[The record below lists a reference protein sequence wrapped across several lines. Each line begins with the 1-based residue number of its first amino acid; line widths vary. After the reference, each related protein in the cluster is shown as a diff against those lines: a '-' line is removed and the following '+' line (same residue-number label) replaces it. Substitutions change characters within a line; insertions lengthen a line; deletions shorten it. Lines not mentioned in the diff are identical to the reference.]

1 MRVGY
6 LANVKT
12 TTVEDLEENKFT
24 ALLCYF
30 YSDEGT
36 WFKSYFRYDPYFY
49 IQVHAELKEEFMG
62 FLEKNY
68 RPYFKN
74 VEEVSKIN
82 LSEIS
87 HMSGDKCI
95 YHKLTFQTIPDLVS
109 LRKKLALEF
118 ERVKRQKIEPTI
130 HNMYSCILD
139 MREFDVLYHTRV
151 MVDHD
156 IRVSSWY
163 KVTYQDQFIRSID
176 KLDMNDRPEF
186 VILAYDIETSKS
198 PLKFPDAK
206 VDCVML
212 ISYVI
217 NGDGYL
223 ITNREIISEE
233 IEDFEYSPNDA
244 FRTNITVF
252 NEPNER
258 AALVK
263 FLEHI
268 KEVKPFIIVTY
279 NGDFFDWPFVDQRL
293 QRYGISLEQEIGV
306 ANNQGGQGEY
316 FGRFIAHMDCFYW
329 VERDSYLP
337 QGSHGLK
344 AVTKAKLHYDP
355 IEVDPEDMVPFARER
370 PNILCQ
376 YSVSDAVATYHLYL
390 KHIHDFIFA
399 LCTVV
404 PLGPDD
410 VLRRGS
416 GTLCENVA
424 SS

>member
-24 ALLCYF
+24 ALLCFF

-49 IQVHAELKEEFMG
+49 IQVHPELKEEFMG

-74 VEEVSKIN
+74 VEEVTKIN
-82 LSEIS
+82 LNEIS
-87 HMSGDKCI
+87 HMSGEKCI
-95 YHKLTFQTIPDLVS
+95 FHKLTFHTIPDLLS
-109 LRKKLALEF
+109 LRKKLFQEY
-118 ERVKRQKIEPTI
+118 ERVKRQKIEPNI
-130 HNMYSCILD
+130 HNMFSCILD
-139 MREFDVLYHTRV
+139 IREYDVLYHSRV
-151 MVDHD
+151 MVDHN

-163 KVTYQDQFIRSID
+163 KVTYQDQFIRTID
-176 KLDMNDRPEF
+176 KLDSMNDRPEF

-217 NGDGYL
+217 NGDGFL

-244 FRTNITVF
+244 YRTDITVF

-268 KEVKPFIIVTY
+268 KEVKPFILVTY

-293 QRYGISLEQEIGV
+293 QKYGISLENEIGV
-306 ANNQGGQGEY
+306 VNNQGEY
-316 FGRFIAHMDCFYW
+316 FGRYIVHMDCYYW

-424 SS
+424 SV